1 MRAIGAIIC
10 VAAGVYPA
18 LGLAQTPEIFKGAD
32 LKLGTQLIA
41 EHQCNS
47 CHARK
52 VGGDGTAMYK
62 PAGKFNTAGLLR
74 GMVEM
79 CNTDMNLGRF
89 PEDVT
94 AIAATLNQS
103 YYKHVK

>member
-1 MRAIGAIIC
+1 MRTLGALIFI
-10 VAAGVYPA
+10 AFGGFPA
-18 LGLAQTPEIFKGAD
+18 LGFAQTPEIFKGAD

-62 PAGKFNTAGLLR
+62 PAGRSNTAGGLR
-74 GMVEM
+74 GGVEM
-79 CNTDMNLGRF
+79 GNPDRTLGLF